1 MTSTPYI
8 ILTKRSALS
17 SDRPNPGTVQQGE
30 AAISYGSSDPG
41 LYIEDSA
48 GAIRKVGPNHYG
60 TTAPNSTPVGLA
72 GNSVGETWVDS
83 STSYRYMTVW
93 DGSAWRK
100 IGAQFSDS
108 SAIASGA
115 IQASGCVLASG
126 AFTALI
132 ASGCVLASGSR
143 TAILSSGTLLASGSF
158 TSILSSG
165 TIVASGLPI
174 TTSLPVASTEG
185 TLMYQAAAPSGLY
198 IYVGGAWVQV

>member
-17 SDRPNPGTVQQGE
+17 SDRPNNGAVQQGE
-30 AAISYGSSDPG
+30 LAVSYGDSDPG

-48 GAIRKVGPNHYG
+48 GSIRKIGPNHYG

-83 STSYRYMTVW
+83 STAYRYMTVW
-93 DGSAWRK
+93 DGAAWRK
-100 IGAQFSDS
+100 IGAQYSDS

-126 AFTALI
+126 SLTSLL

-143 TAILSSGTLLASGSF
+143 TAILASGALLASGSF
-158 TSILSSG
+158 TSVLSSG
-165 TIVASGLPI
+165 TIIASGLPV
-174 TTSLPVASTEG
+174 TTSLPGASPEG